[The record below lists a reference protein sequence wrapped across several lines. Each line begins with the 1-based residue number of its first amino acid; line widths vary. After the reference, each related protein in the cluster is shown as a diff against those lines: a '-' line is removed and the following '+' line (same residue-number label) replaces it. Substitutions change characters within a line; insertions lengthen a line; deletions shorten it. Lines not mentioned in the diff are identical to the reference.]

1 MEAFTLVRARWLKI
15 ASCFK
20 LSARS
25 MKNRSAEEKRSQSSK
40 RFLRVRFNTYV
51 VPGTWYRTIIVF
63 VMSTN
68 SSLAAIKTPCPR
80 AAEVIYDFPVAPSR
94 GISRPAHR

>member
-1 MEAFTLVRARWLKI
+1 MEAFTSVRARWLKI
-15 ASCFK
+15 ASYFK
-20 LSARS
+20 LIARS
-25 MKNRSAEEKRSQSSK
+25 MKNRKIEAQRKREVKVQNVFVK
-40 RFLRVRFNTYV
+40 LDLIH
-51 VPGTWYRTIIVF
+51 TWYRTIIVF